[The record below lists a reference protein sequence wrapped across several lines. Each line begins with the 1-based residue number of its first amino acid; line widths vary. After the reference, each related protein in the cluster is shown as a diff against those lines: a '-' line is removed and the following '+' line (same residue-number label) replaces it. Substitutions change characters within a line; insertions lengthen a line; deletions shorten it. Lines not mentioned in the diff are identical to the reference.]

1 MMIVTSMVMMV
12 MTAIIVTHDSNV
24 WKGPLEVPCG
34 NFSIVVMIFCSP
46 HQLQRHI
53 QENLKNC
60 NFSVFLSEIFFVI
73 E

>member
-1 MMIVTSMVMMV
+1 MIIATSLVMTLMMV
-12 MTAIIVTHDSNV
+12 IIVTDDLNV

-34 NFSIVVMIFCSP
+34 NFSIVVMIFSGP

-60 NFSVFLSEIFFVI
+60 NFSVFLCEIFFVI
-73 E
+73 L